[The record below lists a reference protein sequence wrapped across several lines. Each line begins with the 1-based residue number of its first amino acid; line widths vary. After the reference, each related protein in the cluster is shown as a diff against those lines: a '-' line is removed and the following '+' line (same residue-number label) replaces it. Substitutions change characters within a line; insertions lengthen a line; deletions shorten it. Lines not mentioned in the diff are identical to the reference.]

1 MSLFSRFV
9 DERFLMH
16 RLKSTSTAGI
26 AVAAGAILV
35 FLYRDLAQ
43 HVWDWELLAVGGAFV
58 AIKMSLMTW
67 YVLTD

>member
-1 MSLFSRFV
+1 MSLLSRLV

-26 AVAAGAILV
+26 AVASGAIVV
-35 FLYRDLAQ
+35 FLYRDLAH
-43 HVWDWELLAVGGAFV
+43 HVLDWELLAVGAGFV
-58 AIKMSLMTW
+58 AIKMSLMAW